1 MIAKLIKGN
10 GFRGALEYDLR
21 QSKGYLLE
29 TNMAGD
35 DPRTLARE
43 FGQVRALRPNLT
55 KAVCHV
61 SIGLPPWETL
71 TDEQWCKAARAY
83 LKGMGYNDSQYVV
96 SRHTDAEHQHI
107 HILANRISMTGE
119 VVSDSRDYQRQ
130 EAVMRHLE
138 KELGLTVLKPS
149 REAQR
154 RAPTKG
160 EIEHA
165 LRTGKASTKQRLQ
178 KLVDLAVQDTPSF
191 EEFTARLEA
200 ASVEVIP
207 NKASTGTI
215 SGISFRL
222 EGVMMKGS
230 DLGRGYT
237 WANLQKRGVQYGQ
250 GRSGEEHGRGIERE
264 GHRSHQSI
272 DGHRAGRE
280 ARPGGISSPAAS
292 LTVKGN
298 DDLPRRSGKR
308 SGRHL

>member
-1 MIAKLIKGN
+1 MIAKLIKGS
-10 GFRGALEYDLR
+10 GFRGALDYDLR

-61 SIGLPPWETL
+61 SIGLPPGETL
-71 TDEQWCKAARAY
+71 TDEQWREVAHAY
-83 LKGMGYNDSQYVV
+83 LEGMGYNDSQYVI

-130 EAVMRHLE
+130 EAVMRRLE
-138 KELGLTVLKPS
+138 RELGLTVVKPS
-149 REAQR
+149 REAMR

-178 KLVDLAVQDTPSF
+178 QMVDVAVKDKPTLDQFTTRLDTVG
-191 EEFTARLEA
+191 
-200 ASVEVIP
+200 VEVIP
-207 NKASTGTI
+207 NVASTGLI

-237 WANLQKRGVQYGQ
+237 WGNLQKRGVQYGQ
-250 GRSGEEHGRGIERE
+250 GRCSEGNGLRREQE
-264 GHRSHQSI
+264 GHRQHLGF
-272 DGHRAGRE
+272 DGNLPGRE
-280 ARPGGISSPAAS
+280 ARPSGVPS
-292 LTVKGN
+292 LTAIPDDKRN
-298 DDLPRRSGKR
+298 DDRTRRIGKSLTR
-308 SGRHL
+308 SR